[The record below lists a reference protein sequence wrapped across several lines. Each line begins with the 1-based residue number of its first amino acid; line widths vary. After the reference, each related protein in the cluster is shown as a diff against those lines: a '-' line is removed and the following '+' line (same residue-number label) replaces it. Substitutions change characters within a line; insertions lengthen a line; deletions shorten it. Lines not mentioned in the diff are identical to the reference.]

1 LKRGLVKELRNY
13 LILRNY
19 LKFFEKL
26 RKKLRKITTKII
38 KFIKKNTKTNLE
50 IGLDY
55 VLSVTLFRK
64 TTLAKKKCFKRT
76 KVKKVQKKYKICNTS
91 R

>member
-1 LKRGLVKELRNY
+1 MKELRNY

-64 TTLAKKKCFKRT
+64 NPSEKKNVSNVQKS
-76 KVKKVQKKYKICNTS
+76 KKVQNM
-91 R
+91 